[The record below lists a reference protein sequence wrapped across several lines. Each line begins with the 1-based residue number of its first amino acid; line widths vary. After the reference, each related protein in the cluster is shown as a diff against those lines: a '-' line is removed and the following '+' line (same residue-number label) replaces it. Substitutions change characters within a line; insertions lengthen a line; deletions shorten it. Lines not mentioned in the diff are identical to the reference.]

1 MATGAHTVANRFLEL
16 AQRKGQS
23 LTPLQLMKLVYIAH
37 GWMLGIHRRPLIADP
52 IEAWKFGPVIPRLYR
67 SIKGYGANPIT
78 KPLSLLFGKE
88 DSLDEAEADI
98 IEQTFDI
105 YGGLSGIRL
114 SALTHKPGTPWA
126 NTWTADSWAAQIPND
141 IITEHYT
148 QLASARAQSAN

>member
-1 MATGAHTVANRFLEL
+1 MATGARTVANRFLEL
-16 AQRKGQS
+16 AQAKGQS

-37 GWMLGIHRRPLIADP
+37 GWMLGIHRRPLITDH
-52 IEAWKFGPVIPRLYR
+52 IEAWKLGPVIPRLYR
-67 SIKGYGANPIT
+67 CVKAYGANPIT
-78 KPLSLLFGKE
+78 KLLSPFFGSE
-88 DSLDEAEADI
+88 PALDEAEADI

-141 IITEHYT
+141 IISEHYT
-148 QLASARAQSAN
+148 QLASARPQADN